1 MAEQASYKDDL
12 VAAYDSDVER
22 RNAMTPAVW
31 RTDIVDRF
39 TESARELGAE
49 SVLELGCG
57 TGQLARYVADKGFD
71 VVAIDLS
78 PENVAKTR
86 LRDVKAETADFAS
99 LPFPNDSF
107 DASFAMNSLLHV
119 PPGDL
124 SDVLTEI
131 ARVLRPGSPL
141 LIVVWGGV
149 TEEGTVDSE
158 WLDPPRYF
166 SSYSDD
172 DLLALETPGF
182 ERSSFETIDVDE
194 EGHILSSQ
202 VLTLTAI

>member
-39 TESARELGAE
+39 TESARELDAE

-78 PENVAKTR
+78 PENVQ
-86 LRDVKAETADFAS
+86 S
-99 LPFPNDSF
+99 LVGPDWKFRTVFGHSIVHP
-107 DASFAMNSLLHV
+107 HV
-119 PPGDL
+119 
-124 SDVLTEI
+124 
-131 ARVLRPGSPL
+131 
-141 LIVVWGGV
+141 GGN
-149 TEEGTVDSE
+149 
-158 WLDPPRYF
+158 RF
-166 SSYSDD
+166 CN
-172 DLLALETPGF
+172 
-182 ERSSFETIDVDE
+182 
-194 EGHILSSQ
+194 
-202 VLTLTAI
+202 